1 MEVWECSHIAG
12 RVSKP
17 NRGFWDQDQ
26 GLWPQTLATVVTRG
40 RTVHWDLEQQAVPER
55 TLLSLLLSSSWVVV
69 LVVGKG
75 ERKESCF
82 FTSRAKPR

>member
-1 MEVWECSHIAG
+1 MQPHMQS
-12 RVSKP
+12 VSQTEASGIRIRSQP
-17 NRGFWDQDQ
+17 GQ

-40 RTVHWDLEQQAVPER
+40 RTVHWDLEQQAVSGR
-55 TLLSLLLSSSWVVV
+55 TLLSLLPSSSWVVV

-82 FTSRAKPR
+82 FTSREKPR